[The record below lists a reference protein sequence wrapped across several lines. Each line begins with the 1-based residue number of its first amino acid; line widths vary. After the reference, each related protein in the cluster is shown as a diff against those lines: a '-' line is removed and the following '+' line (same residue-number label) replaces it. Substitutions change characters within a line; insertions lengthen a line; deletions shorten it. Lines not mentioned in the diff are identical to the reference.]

1 MYYPLKN
8 SELSRINKS
17 VFGHQKVHW
26 NFIGAS
32 QASLVANSWIM
43 IDWYLK
49 LPKQSLLLTHSTK
62 LFYMSV
68 ALPLSCRYQF
78 WMEAYLTN
86 GKVKTSNVLEVRTA
100 RLDSQIGGSDNRL
113 PPRSGH
119 HTPILV
125 HFPLSNKH
133 FSARRAYLMK
143 KIPT

>member
-1 MYYPLKN
+1 MP
-8 SELSRINKS
+8 LSRAHLPK
-17 VFGHQKVHW
+17 
-26 NFIGAS
+26 FIGQRFFEKRALLFERS
-32 QASLVANSWIM
+32 QHKIIVQ
-43 IDWYLK
+43 
-49 LPKQSLLLTHSTK
+49 LPFWRTTMQHL
-62 LFYMSV
+62 
-68 ALPLSCRYQF
+68 QF
-78 WMEAYLTN
+78 TYHINNNQRVESDNGRQRTLYN